1 MWEQGDVL
9 CQTNFSLLSS
19 GLKIPAIFSLV
30 ETFCDNGSVPFWNV
44 AFSSLRI
51 WNDSFVSRPSL
62 MSTFPLSLF
71 PLVPIF
77 SKIGDS
83 YWNIIV
89 TFCTSY
95 AVGILNYSIFG
106 GYLSSGRK
114 NNIIILYIYLNYL
127 IGMVT

>member
-1 MWEQGDVL
+1 MTTEVFHFEML
-9 CQTNFSLLSS
+9 RLARFLYETIASS
-19 GLKIPAIFSLV
+19 I
-30 ETFCDNGSVPFWNV
+30 
-44 AFSSLRI
+44 
-51 WNDSFVSRPSL
+51 SRPSL

-83 YWNIIV
+83 YGNIIV

-95 AVGILNYSIFG
+95 AVGILNCSSFG
-106 GYLSSGRK
+106 GYPLSGRK
-114 NNIIILYIYLNYL
+114 NNIIIFYIYLNYL

>member
-1 MWEQGDVL
+1 
-9 CQTNFSLLSS
+9 
-19 GLKIPAIFSLV
+19 
-30 ETFCDNGSVPFWNV
+30 
-44 AFSSLRI
+44 
-51 WNDSFVSRPSL
+51 

-95 AVGILNYSIFG
+95 ALGILNYSTFG
-106 GYLSSGRK
+106 GYLLSGRE
-114 NNIIILYIYLNYL
+114 NNIIIFYIKLSDRY
-127 IGMVT
+127 GDFKAS